1 MDKFEQWEWNYKN
14 AVNERIIDL
23 AFDDEITYQEY
34 FEAIRFYQARVR
46 LFMENLAIIRER
58 EENGKDSSN

>member
-23 AFDDEITYQEY
+23 AFDDEITHQEY
-34 FEAIRFYQARVR
+34 FEAIRFYKARVR

-58 EENGKDSSN
+58 EENGNNNLN